1 MAMNWPPGYM
11 PGPGSWQG
19 GPWQQQPNWNWPPG
33 YMPGAYPGGYPG
45 GQGQQ
50 GAGFAAGDAGFFG
63 MMNQPTMGQPST
75 FFEQQPLDRG
85 GQPVHRFA
93 QATRAALRAPR
104 PNQVN
109 PALWDALSPSGRQL
123 ALGLAE
129 DTGYDAT
136 DYEQII
142 NNTRPVGQAPR
153 TATVGYGAPR
163 GVGGRF

>member
-11 PGPGSWQG
+11 PGPAAVGW
-19 GPWQQQPNWNWPPG
+19 PQQPAAAPWPGWPRG
-33 YMPGAYPGGYPG
+33 YMPGVQGPPPSGY
-45 GQGQQ
+45 
-50 GAGFAAGDAGFFG
+50 AAGDAGFFG
-63 MMNQPTMGQPST
+63 MGMTNQPMTGQPST
-75 FFEQQPLDRG
+75 FLEQQPLDQG
-85 GQPVHRFA
+85 GQPAHRLA
-93 QATRAALRAPR
+93 QATQAAMRAPR

-129 DTGYDAT
+129 DSGYDAT